1 MIGTNV
7 LLSVWPDRVYV
18 DARGSNVETGKGGT
32 LRFRHAA
39 WLCAWSGAVVL
50 VALAPATVL
59 ADNPGN
65 PGHHYGQISNPGH
78 HYGQFKHANSL
89 PSPASGHQ
97 PSAPALHAQSAFY
110 SANETT
116 GEAIP
121 ITNPGS
127 SLTDGSLAGRQS
139 TPVASAPP
147 VPQRNVWLTAILLAF
162 VLAANVAGG
171 VILVGR
177 SLHFVLRRV
186 RPVEITVPA
195 RGNLQVEAA

>member
-1 MIGTNV
+1 
-7 LLSVWPDRVYV
+7 
-18 DARGSNVETGKGGT
+18 

-127 SLTDGSLAGRQS
+127 SLTDGSLAGPQS